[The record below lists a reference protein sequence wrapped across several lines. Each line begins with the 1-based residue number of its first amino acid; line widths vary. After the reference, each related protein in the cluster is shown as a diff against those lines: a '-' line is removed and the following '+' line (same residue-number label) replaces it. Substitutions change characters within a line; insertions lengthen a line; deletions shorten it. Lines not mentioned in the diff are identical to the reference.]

1 MIVARHEVPPEG
13 PAPQELQDSGFN
25 LGNPQNKRFALTRR
39 YLVAPCEGA
48 SLLVDD
54 SQG

>member
-25 LGNPQNKRFALTRR
+25 LGTLKTNGSP
-39 YLVAPCEGA
+39 
-48 SLLVDD
+48 
-54 SQG
+54 SQGVT